1 MAILGIYLANPAIGL
16 VSKTISFILAL
27 WRFIMAETPQS
38 QPPRPTPEEFHW
50 AFGYLREDIQDVKQ
64 EVPGVNQHVNGIN
77 QHIDETNQ
85 RVNGTNQ
92 RIDETNRRID
102 SHFTWL
108 ITTMVGLTAITI
120 TVLKFDF

>member
-1 MAILGIYLANPAIGL
+1 
-16 VSKTISFILAL
+16 
-27 WRFIMAETPQS
+27 MAETPQS

-64 EVPGVNQHVNGIN
+64 EVPGVHQRINETNQSIDEINQHVNGIN